1 MKFLFENLI
10 GITSITIL
18 VLNTVILSCLL
29 IPLGI
34 IKFFLPITSLKVLF
48 TKFIIKVGE
57 FWIFTNKIW
66 VKALHN
72 PKWQIVGKENI
83 KSDGWTIATSNHQ
96 SFADIFLLQDITN
109 RKMPMLKFFMKYVLI
124 YVPIIGLSWWALDMP
139 FLKRYTKEEIQ
150 KNPELRGKDI
160 KAMEKSFERYSRYP
174 VSIFSFAEGTR
185 FTKEKKDNQL
195 SQFEYLLNPK
205 IGGIGLTLTTMPY
218 IKLLLDF
225 TIHYEDERRSFWDF
239 LCGRMSK
246 ADVRVRQINIPDDLL
261 GKNYEDDPIF
271 RENLKEWVYDIWSD
285 KEKYLEEVRK

>member
-1 MKFLFENLI
+1 MKFLFENII
-10 GITSITIL
+10 GIISITLL

-34 IKFFLPITSLKVLF
+34 IKFLLPITSLKVLF

-57 FWIFTNKIW
+57 LWIFTNKIW

-72 PKWQIVGKENI
+72 PKWQIIGRENI

-139 FLKRYTKEEIQ
+139 FLKRYTKKQLE
-150 KNPELRGKDI
+150 KNPKLAGKDV
-160 KAMEKSFERYSRYP
+160 KEMKRALKHYALYP
-174 VSIFSFAEGTR
+174 VTVFSFAEGTR
-185 FTKEKKDNQL
+185 FTEEKKYQQSSKYTN
-195 SQFEYLLNPK
+195 LLNPK
-205 IGGIGLTLTTMPY
+205 SGGIGLTLTTMPY

-225 TIHYEDERRSFWDF
+225 TIHYESVRRSFWDF

-246 ADVRVRQINIPDDLL
+246 VNVRVREIPIPESLL
-261 GKNYEDDPIF
+261 GRDYEEDIEF
-271 RENLKEWVYDIWSD
+271 RNELKSWIEKVWS
-285 KEKYLEEVRK
+285 EKDHYLEERR

>member
-34 IKFFLPITSLKVLF
+34 IKFFLPITALKVLF

-57 FWIFTNKIW
+57 LWIFTNKIW

-72 PKWQIVGKENI
+72 PKWQIIGKENI

-124 YVPIIGLSWWALDMP
+124 YVPVIGLSWWALDMP
-139 FLKRYTKEEIQ
+139 FLKRYTKKQLE
-150 KNPELRGKDI
+150 KNPKLAGKDL
-160 KAMEKSFERYSRYP
+160 KEMKRALKHYALYP
-174 VSIFSFAEGTR
+174 VTVFSFAEGTR
-185 FTKEKKDNQL
+185 FTLKKHHNQNSPFKNLLKPKEGGLATAL
-195 SQFEYLLNPK
+195 SLVSK
-205 IGGIGLTLTTMPY
+205 IDSLI
-218 IKLLLDF
+218 DF
-225 TIHYEDERRSFWDF
+225 TIQFDSKKRSFWDY
-239 LCGRMSK
+239 LCGRMNSAK
-246 ADVRVRQINIPDDLL
+246 IIIKEIKIPKKFLNENLLDNQLLRSEFKEWINSLWMEKDLL
-261 GKNYEDDPIF
+261 LSNRD
-271 RENLKEWVYDIWSD
+271 
-285 KEKYLEEVRK
+285 

>member
-1 MKFLFENLI
+1 MENIKGVLGFLAVVINTLFWCLFLL
-10 GITSITIL
+10 TIA
-18 VLNTVILSCLL
+18 IFKLL
-29 IPLGI
+29 IPTESWKRLCTKLI
-34 IKFFLPITSLKVLF
+34 INI
-48 TKFIIKVGE
+48 GE
-57 FWIFTNKIW
+57 CWIYCNGLWIQ
-66 VKALHN
+66 ALHRPRWN
-72 PKWQIVGKENI
+72 VEGFEELDSSNWYLAV
-83 KSDGWTIATSNHQ
+83 ANHQ
-96 SFADIFLLQDITN
+96 SWADIFVLQGITN
-109 RKMPMLKFFMKYVLI
+109 RKIPMLKFFMKHVLI
-124 YVPIIGLSWWALDMP
+124 WVPVIGLAWWALDMP

-150 KNPELRGKDI
+150 KNPDLRGKDI

-246 ADVRVRQINIPDDLL
+246 ADVRVRQINIPDNLL

>member
-57 FWIFTNKIW
+57 LWIFTNKIW

-72 PKWQIVGKENI
+72 PKWQIIGRENI

-109 RKMPMLKFFMKYVLI
+109 RKMPMLKFFMK
-124 YVPIIGLSWWALDMP
+124 
-139 FLKRYTKEEIQ
+139 
-150 KNPELRGKDI
+150 
-160 KAMEKSFERYSRYP
+160 
-174 VSIFSFAEGTR
+174 
-185 FTKEKKDNQL
+185 
-195 SQFEYLLNPK
+195 
-205 IGGIGLTLTTMPY
+205 
-218 IKLLLDF
+218 
-225 TIHYEDERRSFWDF
+225 
-239 LCGRMSK
+239 
-246 ADVRVRQINIPDDLL
+246 
-261 GKNYEDDPIF
+261 
-271 RENLKEWVYDIWSD
+271 
-285 KEKYLEEVRK
+285 